1 MTASNTDLVRLLISD
16 NTESTRHFSDGQIQ
30 AFLTM
35 EGDIVLLAAARALES
50 WAANLT
56 EGIESEKIGDYGFTK
71 KAASNKLTLA
81 TQYRESYR
89 QSLADAAV
97 AANITPALGW
107 ATMDLVNNT
116 DNQYAV

>member
-1 MTASNTDLVRLLISD
+1 MTVSNTDLVRLLISD
-16 NTESTRHFSDGQIQ
+16 NSEEARHFSDGQIQ
-30 AFLTM
+30 ALLTL
-35 EGDIVLLAAARALES
+35 EGDVVLLAAARALES

-56 EGIESEKIGDYGFTK
+56 EGLESEKVGDYGYTK

-107 ATMDLVNNT
+107 ATLDLIGNT
-116 DNQYAV
+116 DSQYSV